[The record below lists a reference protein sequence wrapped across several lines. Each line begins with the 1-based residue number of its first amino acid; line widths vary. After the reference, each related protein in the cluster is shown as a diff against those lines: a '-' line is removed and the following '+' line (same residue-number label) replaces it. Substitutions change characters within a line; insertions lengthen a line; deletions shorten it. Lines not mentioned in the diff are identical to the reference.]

1 MDKAQLMDVIVQ
13 HQEIFAGIP
22 EDMIEREIDLRRY
35 MRGKEIVIITGI
47 RRSGKSTV
55 LRLIADQYLQ
65 RDENILFINFEDI
78 RLMDITTDNY
88 HDIENIAIEL
98 FSRKK
103 KTVFFFDEIQY
114 APQWERWANNLHFKG
129 HKVFVTGS
137 NAKILGGEI
146 ATSLTGRNVVLDLH
160 PFSFSE
166 FLRLKEIEIP
176 AEQLLTSNCSA
187 EIVHYFKEYL
197 EYGGFPEVLK
207 ENAIELSGYYF
218 NDILKRDIESRH
230 GIREQSGLTRL
241 ATYLA
246 SNAAS
251 KFSYSTLKTV
261 TGLKSTNTI
270 SQYIGYFRDSYLFYT
285 LPAFYYSLKKQA
297 QASSKIYSGDNSFLN
312 TVSFRFSEN
321 TGQKLEN
328 LVFLHLLQ
336 VKKGYSLFYHS
347 GVSGKECD
355 FLIMKEPAL
364 LSAIQVSAD
373 LHNSETRKRE
383 IEGLLDALHEYNLA
397 QGYILTMDS
406 YGHEQIDGKEIIIVP
421 AWKYMLY
428 PDLYP

>member
-13 HQEIFAGIP
+13 HQEIFAEIP
-22 EDMIEREIDLRRY
+22 EDTIEREIDLHKY

-55 LRLIADQYLQ
+55 LKLLADQYQ
-65 RDENILFINFEDI
+65 RRDENILFINFEDI
-78 RLMDITTDNY
+78 RLLDITTDNY

-114 APQWERWANNLHFKG
+114 APQWERWVNNLHFKG

-146 ATSLTGRNVVLDLH
+146 ATALTGRNVVLALH
-160 PFSFSE
+160 PFSFRE
-166 FLRLKEIEIP
+166 YLRLKGIEIP
-176 AEQLLTSNCSA
+176 PFHLLTSDRSA
-187 EIVHYFKEYL
+187 EIFHYFKEYI

-207 ENAIELSGYYF
+207 EKNIELSGYYF
-218 NDILKRDIESRH
+218 NDILKRDIENRYAV
-230 GIREQSGLTRL
+230 REQAGLARL

-246 SNAAS
+246 SNASS
-251 KFSYSTLKTV
+251 KFTYSTLLSV

-285 LPAFYYSLKKQA
+285 LPAFYFSLKKQA
-297 QASSKIYSGDNSFLN
+297 QASKKVYAGDNSFLN

-336 VKKGYSLFYHS
+336 AKKGYSLFYHS
-347 GVSGKECD
+347 GVSEKECD
-355 FLIMKEPAL
+355 FLIMKEPSV
-364 LSAIQVSAD
+364 LSAIQVSAEIQ
-373 LHNSETRKRE
+373 NSETKKRD
-383 IEGLLDALHEYNLA
+383 IHGLLDALHEYNLPK
-397 QGYILTMDS
+397 GYILTMDRS
-406 YGHEQIDGKEIIIVP
+406 GHEEIDGKDLIITP